1 MTTLEAGLI
10 PVLPST
16 PENFRLIIERRC
28 AYANAAERLHGDLSR
43 YFAQGMVD
51 GVTIR
56 SETIAQLTL
65 PSGNLV
71 ACDPTSVTEEFTRP
85 FARKVAPGTYPVVAA
100 VASLGEWGERVA
112 FVMLKLADAQP
123 VNWQSAETTLDDGT
137 FSAAFGVDAGLGCL
151 TDAETAAAFGRAQA
165 EFAAAHPDGDFYAE
179 VLTAGRDEEPN
190 WIDYRPTPTS
200 EANAV
205 IFASGLGDGL
215 YMSHW
220 GLNEAGEPVCLV
232 TDLQLF
238 DADGSIMRA

>member
-10 PVLPST
+10 PVLHST

-28 AYANAAERLHGDLSR
+28 AYASAAERLHGDLSR
-43 YFAQGMVD
+43 YFIPGVVD
-51 GVTIR
+51 GVVMRT
-56 SETIAQLTL
+56 EPMAHLTL
-65 PSGNLV
+65 PSGRLV
-71 ACDPTSVTEEFTRP
+71 VCDPFTVGEEFTRP
-85 FARKVAPGTYPVVAA
+85 FARQVAPGAYPVVAA
-100 VASLGEWGERVA
+100 IASLGEWGERVA
-112 FVMLKLADAQP
+112 FVNVKFADVQP
-123 VNWQSAETTLDDGT
+123 VTWQRAATSVDDGT
-137 FSAAFGVDAGLGCL
+137 ISAAFGVDAGLGCVV
-151 TDAETAAAFGRAQA
+151 DAVTAAAFGRVQA

-179 VLTAGRDEEPN
+179 VLTAGKDEEPN
-190 WIDYRPTPTS
+190 WIDYRPDPAS